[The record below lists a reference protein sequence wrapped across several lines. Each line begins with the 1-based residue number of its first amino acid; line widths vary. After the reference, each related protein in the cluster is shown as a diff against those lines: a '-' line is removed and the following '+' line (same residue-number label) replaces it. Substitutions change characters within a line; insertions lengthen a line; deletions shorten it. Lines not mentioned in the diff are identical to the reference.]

1 MLTTVSL
8 GDTKG
13 LGFKSICPLALSA
26 VDPSHV
32 SLLLPGVRSSLD
44 SPVYHHM
51 TLLYTPDPKV
61 YPVMSFSFFH
71 DCLHEYI
78 FFQKSCLQHIMSFN
92 PKSVS
97 ERSACKAYIL
107 HLISTSYE
115 EKKKKRKRKRVCE
128 GTLTSPPASLLR
140 SRRAPEQRP
149 APLPSF
155 PFLFLCAFL
164 LLPGR
169 RKQIK
174 KSK

>member
-1 MLTTVSL
+1 VLTTVSL

-115 EKKKKRKRKRVCE
+115 EKKKKRKRKLSVFHVYSIK
-128 GTLTSPPASLLR
+128 LDHFSSPVLWLLH
-140 SRRAPEQRP
+140 
-149 APLPSF
+149 
-155 PFLFLCAFL
+155 LFVRLYNHTFHYFNDL
-164 LLPGR
+164 LE
-169 RKQIK
+169 
-174 KSK
+174 